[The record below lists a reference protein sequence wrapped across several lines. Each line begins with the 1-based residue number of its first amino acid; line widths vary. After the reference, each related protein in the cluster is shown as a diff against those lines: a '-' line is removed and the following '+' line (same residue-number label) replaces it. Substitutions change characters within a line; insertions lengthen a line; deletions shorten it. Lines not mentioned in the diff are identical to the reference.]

1 MLRIRWLAR
10 TGIEQFMHL
19 DHPFIKRLIAIFSC
33 IRLQLNNS

>member
-19 DHPFIKRLIAIFSC
+19 DHPFIIKINCNL
-33 IRLQLNNS
+33 LLH